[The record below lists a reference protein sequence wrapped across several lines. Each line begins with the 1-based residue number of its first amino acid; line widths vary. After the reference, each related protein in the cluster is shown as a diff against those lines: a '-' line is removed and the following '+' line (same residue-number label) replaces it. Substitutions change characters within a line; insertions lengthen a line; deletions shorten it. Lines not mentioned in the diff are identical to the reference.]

1 MWRRR
6 SLELGGGSSELEEE
20 LRKSFVGPVQRKRKE
35 RLCAL
40 SPRLIIPQHEP
51 TWHLKPAAR
60 CGYEKVADKLSICS
74 TGVRRCS
81 EELEDFRGSVRY
93 EEN

>member
-6 SLELGGGSSELEEE
+6 SLGLGGGSSELEEE

-60 CGYEKVADKLSICS
+60 CGYEKWPA
-74 TGVRRCS
+74 TPQFAERAYGVVVKSKRTF
-81 EELEDFRGSVRY
+81 EAV
-93 EEN
+93 